1 MPKSENEFAAS
12 NLEVQRNVHER
23 LVETKPVGGRTTEEE
38 KRAEQALAEHV
49 AGATKYSVEK
59 KYDLAAGR
67 IDRLIKQRFPNADD
81 YYSFL
86 EACMMQNAALA
97 MDQFVQK
104 VDELAP
110 DKAASAASTFA
121 KTAIE
126 IRKARING
134 FKESSMPVAVLL
146 RLEQALTLN
155 PS

>member
-1 MPKSENEFAAS
+1 MAKDHNEFAAS
-12 NLEVQRNVHER
+12 NLEVQKKVHER
-23 LVETKPVGGRTTEEE
+23 LVSTKPVGGRTTEEE
-38 KRAEQALAEHV
+38 SRVEQALAEHI

-59 KYDLAAGR
+59 KYDLASGK
-67 IDRLIKQRFPNADD
+67 IDRFIKQRFPNPDD
-81 YYSFL
+81 YYEFL
-86 EACMMQNAALA
+86 ESAMMQNAALA

-121 KTAIE
+121 RTAIE
-126 IRKARING
+126 IRKARTNG
-134 FKESSMPVAVLL
+134 FKESTVPVAVLL